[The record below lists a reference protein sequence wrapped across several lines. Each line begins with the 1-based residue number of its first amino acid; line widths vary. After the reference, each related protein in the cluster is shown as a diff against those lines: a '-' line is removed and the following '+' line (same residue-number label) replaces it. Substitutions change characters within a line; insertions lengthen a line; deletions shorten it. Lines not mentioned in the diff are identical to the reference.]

1 MNPGKK
7 LIRNTVFG
15 IWTAVV
21 LFVGLNR
28 LHATPSDTGTGS
40 SFLTL
45 GLREQ
50 RASEPQPGIDLAT
63 ARDFARLSVRGPL
76 AVEVV
81 GSAVYKVALVPGAG
95 EAPKIKAYLSE
106 GTLHVDGGDSTG
118 EQLAVLRVEVPTLQR
133 IDAGVSRL
141 TLHGLA
147 AKDLNVY
154 MYRGGEL
161 KLEQSQMQG
170 LELYS
175 GNPLDVQ
182 VDDASFA
189 ASSLKTNGNVVIRRS
204 P

>member
-1 MNPGKK
+1 MKSGKK

-15 IWTAVV
+15 IWTAAV

-28 LHATPSDTGTGS
+28 VHATASDTGAGS

-45 GLREQ
+45 GLREE
-50 RASEPQPGIDLAT
+50 REPAPKPEIDLAS
-63 ARDFARLSVRGPL
+63 ARDFAQLSVRGPL

-81 GSAVYKVALVPGAG
+81 GSASYKVALVPGAG
-95 EAPKIKAYLSE
+95 EAPKIKAYL
-106 GTLHVDGGDSTG
+106 GGGALHVDGGESTG

-161 KLEQSQMQG
+161 KLEQSQIQG

-175 GNPLDVQ
+175 GNPLDLQ

-189 ASSLKTNGNVVIRRS
+189 AGSLKTNGNVVIRRS